1 MLRIKYLTIVQT
13 ICMDFLLYYNYCI
26 WYLVI
31 LLLLPCE
38 KNEMQMIKWF
48 IYGYHRL
55 NSGAKMSDFKALTL
69 NHFPPTSVVLMSLLF
84 T

>member
-13 ICMDFLLYYNYCI
+13 ICMDFLLYCNYCI

-38 KNEMQMIKWF
+38 KNEVQMIK
-48 IYGYHRL
+48 
-55 NSGAKMSDFKALTL
+55 
-69 NHFPPTSVVLMSLLF
+69 
-84 T
+84 